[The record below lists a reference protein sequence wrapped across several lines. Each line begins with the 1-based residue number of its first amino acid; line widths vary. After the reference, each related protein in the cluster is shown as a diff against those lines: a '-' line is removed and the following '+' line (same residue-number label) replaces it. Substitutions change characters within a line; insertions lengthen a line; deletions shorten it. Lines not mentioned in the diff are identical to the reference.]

1 MNNSFADSMLP
12 SMYSTTFG
20 NGAFEVRPPKKNRM
34 EDGFPTIPYIP
45 IEAIFYQQQSNTP
58 AVSPQ
63 NITTGST
70 SGILNIRGSQTVT
83 DGTGNVRVQIGSGN
97 Y

>member
-1 MNNSFADSMLP
+1 MNSSFADSMLP

-20 NGAFEVRPPKKNRM
+20 NGAFEIRPPKKNSM
-34 EDGFPTIPYIP
+34 EDGFQSIPYIP

-58 AVSPQ
+58 AVAPY

-70 SGILNIRGSQTVT
+70 SGTMNIRGSQTVT
-83 DGTGNVRVQIGSGN
+83 DSTGNVRVQIGYGEF
-97 Y
+97 